1 MRRFPQNN
9 LITAGSISL
18 WLVLLLLPF
27 CRIQAQTSQ
36 QVSPAEILSSFRMDS
51 TYRHIQAD
59 LVWASQQAWRS
70 GLFRQMEIR
79 TETDRW
85 EWNRQEFL
93 FRISPRN
100 PREIKLRNQQTQLS
114 TKFLEPEQQA
124 LQSQLLAE
132 RYETLISLYFAQ
144 KSLGIYLQKKELLQ
158 RKLSIL
164 SLDFADENL
173 DPVDLARTETALLK
187 TEGDLTGA
195 RRSYSRILVTV
206 QNWLGVADSLRL
218 NWGDFIGPADIR
230 TILDQESPFDPHL
243 LPGQLVASLEVEDA
257 FLDWQI
263 EKTQQ
268 HRWID
273 FVQARVQG
281 RDQGFDAPEVSLG
294 LGLQLPLVREYK
306 NQQALDELAWRT
318 ARIESQVKGDRYR
331 VKETLSRQQLHDQ
344 LDQYEAL
351 YQQWESGHTR
361 TAFQQLRQLQEVKA
375 ITLILLQ
382 EEIISQELLLL
393 DQEEILYED
402 YFDWLENSGHLSSFS
417 PHNYLSISLE
427 EL

>member
-1 MRRFPQNN
+1 MRRINRNN
-9 LITAGSISL
+9 LRTTGGISL

-27 CRIQAQTSQ
+27 SRIQAQLDQ
-36 QVSPAEILSSFRMDS
+36 QASPADILSSFRMDS
-51 TYRHIQAD
+51 TYRKIQTD
-59 LVWASQQAWRS
+59 LVWANQQAWRS

-93 FRISPRN
+93 FRITPRN
-100 PREIKLRNQQTQLS
+100 PREIKLRNQQAQLS
-114 TKFLEPEQQA
+114 AKYLEPEQQA

-132 RYETLISLYFAQ
+132 RYETLIDLYIAQ

-158 RKLSIL
+158 KKLSIL
-164 SLDFADENL
+164 SLDFADADLN
-173 DPVDLARTETALLK
+173 PVDLARTETTLLE
-187 TEGDLTGA
+187 TEGDLTAA
-195 RRSYSRILVTV
+195 RRSYSRVLTTV
-206 QNWLGVADSLRL
+206 KTWLGTADRLSL
-218 NWGDFIGPADIR
+218 NWDTFIGPEDIR
-230 TILDQESPFDPHL
+230 AIIDQESPFDPHL
-243 LPGQLVASLEVEDA
+243 IPGQLVASLEVEDA
-257 FLDWQI
+257 FLDWQL

-268 HRWID
+268 HRWLD

-294 LGLQLPLVREYK
+294 LGLQIPLIREHK
-306 NQQALDELAWRT
+306 NRRALDELAWRT

-331 VKETLSRQQLHDQ
+331 VKETLSRQQLQDQ

-361 TAFQQLRQLQEVKA
+361 TAFQQLQQLQDVKA

-393 DQEEILYED
+393 DQEQGLYED
-402 YFDWLENSGHLSSFS
+402 YYDWLGTSGHLSSFS
-417 PHNYLSISLE
+417 PQNYLSISLE

>member
-1 MRRFPQNN
+1 MRRFSRNN
-9 LITAGSISL
+9 LITASGISL

-27 CRIQAQTSQ
+27 CRTQAQISQ
-36 QVSPAEILSSFRMDS
+36 QVSPANILSSFRLDS

-114 TKFLEPEQQA
+114 AKYLEPEQQA
-124 LQSQLLAE
+124 LQSELLAE
-132 RYETLISLYFAQ
+132 RYETLISLHFAQ
-144 KSLGIYLQKKELLQ
+144 KSLHIYLQKKELLR

-164 SLDFADENL
+164 SLDFADADL

-187 TEGDLTGA
+187 TEGDLAAA
-195 RRSYSRILVTV
+195 RRSYSRILATV
-206 QNWLGVADSLRL
+206 KTWLGAADSLRL

-281 RDQGFDAPEVSLG
+281 RDQGFNAPEVSLG

-306 NQQALDELAWRT
+306 NQRTLDELEWRT
-318 ARIESQVKGDRYR
+318 ARFESQVKGDRYR
-331 VKETLSRQQLHDQ
+331 VKETRSRQQLQDQ

-361 TAFQQLRQLQEVKA
+361 TAFHQLQQLQEVKA

-393 DQEEILYED
+393 DQEEMLYED
-402 YFDWLENSGHLSSFS
+402 YYDWLETSGHLSSFS
-417 PHNYLSISLE
+417 PQNYLSISLGD
-427 EL
+427 L

>member
-158 RKLSIL
+158 QKLSIL

-206 QNWLGVADSLRL
+206 QSWLGVADSLRL

-306 NQQALDELAWRT
+306 NQQTLDELAWRT

>member
-1 MRRFPQNN
+1 MAR
-9 LITAGSISL
+9 LIRL
-18 WLVLLLLPF
+18 WLILLLLPF
-27 CRIQAQTSQ
+27 YRIQAQSGQ
-36 QVSPAEILSSFRMDS
+36 QVSPADILSSFRLDS

-114 TKFLEPEQQA
+114 TKYLEPEQQA
-124 LQSQLLAE
+124 IQSQLLAE
-132 RYETLISLYFAQ
+132 RYETLIDLYFAQ
-144 KSLGIYLQKKELLQ
+144 KSLGIYLQKKELLR

-164 SLDFADENL
+164 SLNFADADLN
-173 DPVDLARTETALLK
+173 PVDLARTETALLK
-187 TEGDLTGA
+187 TEGDLTA
-195 RRSYSRILVTV
+195 AKRSYLRILTTV
-206 QNWLGVADSLRL
+206 RNWLGAADSLRL
-218 NWGDFIGPADIR
+218 NWDDFIAPTDIR
-230 TILDQESPFDPHL
+230 AILDQESPFDPYL

-306 NQQALDELAWRT
+306 NQRTLDELAWRT

-331 VKETLSRQQLHDQ
+331 VKEAVSRQQLQDQ

-393 DQEEILYED
+393 DQEEMLYED
-402 YFDWLENSGHLSSFS
+402 YYDWLETSGHLSSFS
-417 PHNYLSISLE
+417 PQNYFSISLE